1 MYRPLLFYSTGP
13 NIGQPEPFPLGS
25 RYVVMQQQQIH
36 QHVQQHGQ
44 QQQQQM

>member
-25 RYVVMQQQQIH
+25 RYVAMQQHHQQQV
-36 QHVQQHGQ
+36 QHV
-44 QQQQQM
+44 